1 MVIFKNE
8 VDFTFMKRV
17 LGIILFSLISLS
29 PLVASEHSEIKAE
42 DENNTAKFDPTVVIE
57 HHISNAHVWHV
68 VSWGEGEEKVDI
80 EIPLP
85 IILINQ
91 GKFHFFLYSRFDHR
105 TKVAEDKGS
114 YFLYQHGTIY
124 NTDAKGTITED
135 ENGHISNS
143 KPWDFSL
150 TKNVWSMWLSIVLLL
165 WLFIYIA
172 KKYNG
177 TPKRPK
183 GVQSFFEP
191 IILFIKDDIIIDQI
205 GKEKANKFVPY
216 LLTLFFFIWINNM
229 IGLIPFFPGGSNFT
243 GNISVTMVL
252 AIITFLVTNINGS
265 RSYWKHT
272 LLAPGIPSVVKIILI
287 PVEIIGLFT
296 KPFAL
301 MIRLMANITA
311 GHIIIISLVSLIFIL
326 QNVWVSPASIA
337 LSVVM
342 SILELFV
349 ALLQAYIFTL
359 LSALFI
365 GMAVQSEEH

>member
-1 MVIFKNE
+1 
-8 VDFTFMKRV
+8 MKRV
-17 LGIILFSLISLS
+17 LGILVLAFVSLLPLAASNIS
-29 PLVASEHSEIKAE
+29 E
-42 DENNTAKFDPTVVIE
+42 DKTEDANVIEKFDPTEVIE
-57 HHISNAHVWHV
+57 HHISNAHVWHII
-68 VSWGEGEEKVDI
+68 SWGEGEHKTEI

-85 IILINQ
+85 VILISE
-91 GKFHFFLYSRFDHR
+91 GKFHFFLYSRFDHH
-105 TKVAEDKGS
+105 TKIAEDKGS
-114 YFLYQHGTIY
+114 YFLYHHGVIY
-124 NTDAKGTITED
+124 NTDAQGHVDED
-135 ENGHISNS
+135 ENGHVINS

-150 TKNVWSMWLSIVLLL
+150 TKNVWSMWMSILILLG
-165 WLFIYIA
+165 LFIYIA
-172 KKYNG
+172 KRYNG
-177 TPKRPK
+177 SPKRPH

-191 IILFIKDDIIIDQI
+191 IILFIKDDIIVDQI
-205 GKEKANKFVPY
+205 GKEKAHKFVPY

-229 IGLIPFFPGGSNFT
+229 IGLVPFFPGGSNFT

-252 AIITFLVTNINGS
+252 AIITFLMTNINGS
-265 RSYWKHT
+265 KSYWKHT

-342 SILELFV
+342 SVLELFV

-365 GMAVQSEEH
+365 GMSVQSEEH